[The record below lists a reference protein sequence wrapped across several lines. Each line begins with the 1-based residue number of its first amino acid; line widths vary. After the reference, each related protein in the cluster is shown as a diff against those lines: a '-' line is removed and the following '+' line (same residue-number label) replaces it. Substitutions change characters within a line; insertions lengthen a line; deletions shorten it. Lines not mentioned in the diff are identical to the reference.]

1 MLQEHINARAHSIS
15 LQLSSMKLN
24 DADMEIVAYYAIGK
38 NKVIYRF
45 QMRIVIFIYIYI
57 VTHHIISL

>member
-45 QMRIVIFIYIYI
+45 QMRIVIFIYI
-57 VTHHIISL
+57 